1 MADAAVATPPLT
13 GKAAKKAAKAAA
25 KAGGE
30 EKAGGGKKKIILILL
45 VVVLAAVGFV
55 VKTKVMAKP
64 AGPVKPVPGTV
75 LTTDAM
81 YINLEGGHFLKLG
94 LGLQE
99 TASAPKTTDAAEAQ
113 QDAIFLFQG
122 RSIDE
127 LMDTKKLEALRQKL
141 VAQVTEQS
149 EGNIYDV
156 YFTSF
161 VMQ

>member
-1 MADAAVATPPLT
+1 MADAAIATPELK
-13 GKAAKKAAKAAA
+13 GRAAKKAGKKAAKA
-25 KAGGE
+25 GE
-30 EKAGGGKKKIILILL
+30 EAKGGGKKKILLIVA
-45 VVVLAAVGFV
+45 VVVLAAVAFV

-75 LTTDAM
+75 LATDAM
-81 YINLEGGHFLKLG
+81 YINLADGHFLKLG

-122 RSIDE
+122 RSIEE
-127 LMDTKKLEALRQKL
+127 LMDTKKLEALRQTL